1 MYSKPVNSPE
11 CLGRPWINCL
21 IDQKYPIVT
30 NSDIILSPRLEGL
43 VAAKLKGAGASALL
57 FLLKT
62 AGATDALFQCSLHY
76 AKSEFSENQTSMGQ
90 ILSLHR
96 PDILPGSNLTQRQNH
111 KTRMALGSSP
121 EYRPNQVEKNDA
133 LEPGLGE
140 VIIVS
145 ALVLDLDVSLLSAC
159 IHQLCCEA
167 C

>member
-21 IDQKYPIVT
+21 IDQEYPIVT

-43 VAAKLKGAGASALL
+43 VAAKLKGAGALGL
-57 FLLKT
+57 CFLSKT
-62 AGATDALFQCSLHY
+62 VGAADVLFQRSIY
-76 AKSEFSENQTSMGQ
+76 GVKSEISKCQMSMGQ

-167 C
+167 Y